1 MKKPAV
7 LRVIVILG
15 IVAGA
20 LSFQN
25 CGPTFVTD
33 ENGQIQYSRFDSTLS
48 SVSVA
53 GSPSRVK
60 SDFPP
65 TTGAGVRPLRGRKEV
80 TGIATDTTQYNNC
93 YSGITDCQNYNYG
106 VTYRER

>member
-7 LRVIVILG
+7 LRLVVIFG
-15 IVAGA
+15 IIAGA

-33 ENGQIQYSRFDSTLS
+33 ENGQVQYSRFDSTQS
-48 SVSVA
+48 SVTISGA
-53 GSPSRVK
+53 PSRVK

-65 TTGAGVRPLRGRKEV
+65 TTGTGRPLRGRKEV
-80 TGIATDTTQYNNC
+80 AGFATDISQYNNC
-93 YSGITDCQNYNYG
+93 YSGITDCANYNFG
-106 VTYRER
+106 LTYRER